1 MSIYSDLI
9 KQARSDSSLAIA
21 ESDEKEEI
29 KPEKSKK
36 KAISKKVSSLD
47 PNSFGT
53 QLEVSTEKIELH
65 PDQPRKYFDPET
77 MQNLEASIRQD
88 GVIEPLIVR
97 PLDNGNYE
105 LVAGER
111 RLRASKDAGLA
122 TVPIKIHELTESQA
136 RRISLVENLQREE
149 LNPVEEVEAI
159 LKLISLELSLKLAE
173 EFTTSSVV
181 SLLYRMQNETK
192 GKVTHNIMGSPKA
205 EIIEDSFKGL
215 GVAWKSFVSNKL
227 PVLNWPEEVLQKA
240 RVGKIAFE
248 NAKIIARVKD
258 EAAREKLLS
267 QAISESLSVS
277 DIKERID
284 SIGANSRKSNEQSG
298 SNSDNAKQVLRVK
311 VSKTF
316 QRLIKNKTWEKVASD
331 EIKSARIHTLIEEIE
346 TLIA

>member
-9 KQARSDSSLAIA
+9 KQARSDSPLVIA
-21 ESDEKEEI
+21 ESNEKEETQ
-29 KPEKSKK
+29 PEKLKK
-36 KAISKKVSSLD
+36 KTVSRKARSLETK
-47 PNSFGT
+47 SFGT
-53 QLEVSTEKIELH
+53 QLEAFTEKIELH

-77 MQNLEASIRQD
+77 MRNLEASIRRD

-97 PLDNGNYE
+97 LLENGNYE

-111 RLRASKDAGLA
+111 RLRASKDAGLT
-122 TVPIKIHELTESQA
+122 TVPIKIHELTEAQA

-159 LKLISLELSLKLAE
+159 LKLVSLDLSSKLAE

-181 SLLYRMQNETK
+181 SLLYRMQNEVK
-192 GKVTHNIMGSPKA
+192 GKVTHNVMGSSKA
-205 EIIEDSFKGL
+205 EIIEDNFKGL

-240 RVGKIAFE
+240 RAGKIAFE

-258 EAAREKLLS
+258 ETLREKLLS
-267 QAISESLSVS
+267 QAISESLSVF
-277 DIKERID
+277 DIKERIESIRTD
-284 SIGANSRKSNEQSG
+284 SHKSSEQGGRS
-298 SNSDNAKQVLRVK
+298 SDSAKKILKVK

-316 QRLIKNKTWEKVASD
+316 QRLIKDKAWEKITSD
-331 EIKSARIHTLIEEIE
+331 ETKSARIHALIEEIE